1 MKSQTTV
8 TVSQEEI
15 QKMISKYVEK
25 KLAKKV
31 VDSSVNIQ
39 ADNTFV
45 VKYVLEEIEIADKE

>member
-31 VDSSVNIQ
+31 VDSSVHILG
-39 ADNTFV
+39 DNTFN